1 MEVVT
6 YFQYLGKCFSKD
18 GELPDDV
25 KIRMDEGQTTFST
38 FEAMFNVRS
47 VSLSVKKQL
56 LEGAAIPM
64 VM

>member
-1 MEVVT
+1 M
-6 YFQYLGKCFSKD
+6 GKCFSKD
-18 GELPDDV
+18 GEVPDDV